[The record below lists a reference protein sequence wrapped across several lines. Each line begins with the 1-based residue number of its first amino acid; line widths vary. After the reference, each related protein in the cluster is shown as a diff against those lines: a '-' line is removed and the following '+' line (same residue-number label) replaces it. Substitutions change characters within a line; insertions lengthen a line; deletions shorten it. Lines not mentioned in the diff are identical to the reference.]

1 MIDAD
6 FAEDAVLG
14 IILNHPDAAGE
25 VFARVPVDA
34 FSGYRT
40 LIAEAINGV
49 RVRGEVVDFTTVSIE
64 MQRRGTLSRVGAD
77 VPAKLASGYS
87 VREALHGYLDEVI
100 RAMRLRRLS
109 AVGNRLAA
117 LTEANDADPLILAQ
131 KARAQAQAVIDAY
144 DAEVDVTSLTL
155 GEFLAVEE
163 SPYDWVIPGLL
174 ERGDRLLLTGAE
186 GLGKS
191 TLFQQLAVC
200 VAAGVHPF
208 MGRSITPQRALIV
221 DCENGPTHMRRKLR
235 GLALQARVTG
245 AGADRSLFVESRP
258 EGLNLL
264 DPAQAQWLVG
274 RVSAL
279 QPAVLFTGSLYKLM
293 EADPNKEEPARQVAA
308 VLDRCRA
315 VANCAVVVEAH
326 SGHSQDSQG
335 NRQVRPI
342 GASMWLRW
350 PEFGYGLRRV
360 RDSNIDRRLVEF
372 VAWRGDRDQREWP
385 DRLEAGGTWPWKQA
399 PPWEPFGGRESA

>member
-1 MIDAD
+1 MSAD
-6 FAEDAVLG
+6 VEFAEEAVLG

-34 FSGYRT
+34 FSGRNV
-40 LIAEAINGV
+40 LIAEAINGL
-49 RVRGEVVDFTTVSIE
+49 RVKREHIDHATVSGE
-64 MQRRGTLSRVGAD
+64 LLRRGTLSRVGAE
-77 VPAKLASGYS
+77 VPTKLWSGYS
-87 VREALHGYLDEVI
+87 VREALPSYLDVVI
-100 RAMRLRRLS
+100 RAMRLRNLS
-109 AVGNRLAA
+109 AIGNRLAV
-117 LTEANDADPLILAQ
+117 LSEADEADPLTLAQ
-131 KARAQAQAVIDAY
+131 RARDAAQAVIDAY
-144 DAEVDVTSLTL
+144 DAEVDVSTMTL
-155 GEFLAVEE
+155 GEFLDVEE

-200 VAAGVHPF
+200 IAAGVHPF
-208 MGRSITPQRALIV
+208 TGRSMPSQRALIV

-235 GLALQARVTG
+235 ALAQQARVVG
-245 AGADRSLFVESRP
+245 SGADSSLFVESRP

-264 DPAQAQWLVG
+264 DQAQAAWLVG
-274 RVSAL
+274 RVAAL

-315 VANCAVVVEAH
+315 VANCCVVVEAH
-326 SGHSQDSQG
+326 SGHSQDVHG
-335 NRQVRPI
+335 KRQVRPI

-360 RDSNIDRRLVEF
+360 PETDPEARIVELVG
-372 VAWRGDRDQREWP
+372 WRGDRDEREWP
-385 DRLEAGGTWPWKQA
+385 QRLKAGGVWPWAQA
-399 PPWEPFGGRESA
+399 AVEWRAAS

>member
-1 MIDAD
+1 MSDVE
-6 FAEDAVLG
+6 FAEEAVLG
-14 IILNHPDAAGE
+14 IILNHPETAGE

-34 FSGYRT
+34 FSGRNV
-40 LIAEAINGV
+40 LIAEAINGL
-49 RVRGEVVDFTTVSIE
+49 RVKREHIDAATVSGE
-64 MQRRGTLSRVGAD
+64 LLRRGTLSRVGAD
-77 VPAKLASGYS
+77 VPTRLWSGYS
-87 VREALHGYLDEVI
+87 VKEALPSYLDVVI
-100 RAMRLRRLS
+100 RAMRLRRLA
-109 AVGNRLAA
+109 AVGNRLAV
-117 LTEANDADPLILAQ
+117 LTEATDADPLTLAQ
-131 KARAQAQAVIDAY
+131 RARDAAQAIVDAY
-144 DAEVDVTSLTL
+144 EAEADLTALTL

-174 ERGDRLLLTGAE
+174 ERGDRLILTGAE

-208 MGRSITPQRALIV
+208 TGRAIPQQRALIV
-221 DCENGPTHMRRKLR
+221 DVENGPTHMRRKLR
-235 GLALQARVTG
+235 GLAQQARVSG
-245 AGADRSLFVESRP
+245 SGADRSLFVEARP

-264 DPAQAQWLVG
+264 DQAQAQWLVG
-274 RVSAL
+274 HVAAV

-326 SGHSQDSQG
+326 SGHSMDSRG

-350 PEFGYGLRRV
+350 PEFGYGLRRTA
-360 RDSNIDRRLVEF
+360 DSAPDARVVDFIG
-372 VAWRGDRDQREWP
+372 WRGDRDERSWPQR
-385 DRLEAGGTWPWKQA
+385 LKAGGVWPWSEA
-399 PPWEPFGGRESA
+399 AVDPWQERAS